1 MAQTITFDELAAG
14 VQSST
19 ALRTALDKLAASLS
33 TVGSAGEG
41 AQEVL
46 QQLQSGLRATAAV
59 TGKTVRSLAKFDE
72 INRLTAPKTTAE
84 TTKTGSVRSSGKT
97 SSSKTKKE

>member
-72 INRLTAPKTTAE
+72 INRLTAPKTTA
-84 TTKTGSVRSSGKT
+84 
-97 SSSKTKKE
+97 

>member
-59 TGKTVRSLAKFDE
+59 TGLSLGLNLFNA
-72 INRLTAPKTTAE
+72 LTIGVLGVPGLGLLLLVKW
-84 TTKTGSVRSSGKT
+84 VLI
-97 SSSKTKKE
+97 

>member
-33 TVGSAGEG
+33 AVGSAGEG

-46 QQLQSGLRATAAV
+46 Q
-59 TGKTVRSLAKFDE
+59 
-72 INRLTAPKTTAE
+72 
-84 TTKTGSVRSSGKT
+84 
-97 SSSKTKKE
+97 